1 MKRTA
6 PKFRYAMKC
15 ISCGKEMPHDRNYYT
30 CSCGSLLLPE
40 RDEDYIRRTIGCG
53 QEARNHFDSIRYGKI
68 NKKYPYGSG
77 VFMWMG
83 YLLPGFPKKAV
94 ASLREGFTDLFEPP
108 KWLKEKIGLKNLYVK
123 MEGQNPS
130 GSFKDR
136 GMPVAISE
144 ARRLQLYHPELGIKS
159 IACASTGDTSA
170 SAAVY
175 AAYYRDKLSCV
186 VFLPWDKIS
195 REQLAQAIMSGARV
209 VAVKHKDGFD
219 ACMKLIK
226 EYSAKHKEIVL
237 VNSANA
243 FRLVGQETIA
253 LEIFQDL
260 RWKAPD
266 WISIPAGNGGNLTAL
281 LMSCLRARDLGL
293 IDCLPG
299 IIVAQTK
306 GANTL
311 VRWARSGFK
320 DYEPG
325 VFKDSIA
332 SAMNIQDPVSFLR
345 IKKLIK
351 DFDIMFYD
359 VEEEGIKNIRAIFNN
374 GAVDICPQGAV
385 ALGAVS
391 QARLQGKI
399 KEKDIVVSISTASG
413 LKFVESA
420 LDYHEQGYEFS
431 NHCLIDDAGTIKG
444 IERLLSN

>member
-1 MKRTA
+1 MKTV

-15 ISCGKEMPHDRNYYT
+15 ISCGREMPHDRNYYT
-30 CSCGSLLLPE
+30 CICGSLLLPE
-40 RDEDYIRRTIGCG
+40 RDEEYIRRTIGQG
-53 QEARNHFDSIRYGKI
+53 QAARNYFDSIRYGNI

-77 VFMWMG
+77 VFMWID

-136 GMPVAISE
+136 GMPVAVSE
-144 ARRLQLYHPELGIKS
+144 ARRLQIYHPDLGIKS
-159 IACASTGDTSA
+159 VACASTGDTSA
-170 SAAVY
+170 SATVY
-175 AAYYRDKLSCV
+175 AAYYRDKLGCI
-186 VFLPWDKIS
+186 VFLTYNKMS
-195 REQLAQAIMSGARV
+195 REQLAQAIMSGALV
-209 VAVKHKDGFD
+209 VAIKHPHGFD
-219 ACMKLIK
+219 ACMRLIK

-260 RWKAPD
+260 RWKAPN

-281 LMSCLRARDLGL
+281 LISCLRARDLGL
-293 IDCLPG
+293 IDRLPG

-320 DYEPG
+320 DYKPG
-325 VFKDSIA
+325 IFKDSIA

-345 IKKLIK
+345 IKKLMKEFHIL
-351 DFDIMFYD
+351 FYD
-359 VEEEGIKNIRAIFNN
+359 VEENEIQHTRALFNN
-374 GAVDICPQGAV
+374 AAVDVCPQGAV
-385 ALGAVS
+385 ALNAVL
-391 QARLQGKI
+391 QARQYGRI
-399 KEKDIVVSISTASG
+399 KEMDTVVSISTASG

-420 LDYHEQGYEFS
+420 LGYHEQKYKFS
-431 NHCLIDDAGTIKG
+431 NHCLVENTGTIEG

>member
-1 MKRTA
+1 MKTAA
-6 PKFRYAMKC
+6 PKFRYTMKC
-15 ISCGKEMPHDRNYYT
+15 ISCGREMPHDQNYYT
-30 CSCGSLLLPE
+30 CPCGSLLLPE
-40 RDEDYIRRTIGCG
+40 RDEEYIRKTIGRG
-53 QEARNHFDSIRYGKI
+53 QEARNYFDSIRYGNI

-77 VFMWMG
+77 LFMWID

-108 KWLKEKIGLKNLYVK
+108 RWLREKIGLRNLYIK

-136 GMPVAISE
+136 GMPVAVSE
-144 ARRLQLYHPELGIKS
+144 ARRLQIYHPELGITH

-175 AAYYRDKLSCV
+175 AAYYRDKLGCV
-186 VFLPWDKIS
+186 VFLPYDKIS
-195 REQLAQAIMSGARV
+195 KEQLAQAIMSGARV

-293 IDCLPG
+293 IDRLPG
-299 IIVAQTK
+299 IIVAQIK
-306 GANTL
+306 SANTL

-325 VFKDSIA
+325 IFKDSIA

-351 DFDIMFYD
+351 KFDAQFYD
-359 VEEEGIKNIRAIFNN
+359 VGEEEIQHTRALFNN
-374 GAVDICPQGAV
+374 AAVDVCPQGAV
-385 ALGAVS
+385 ALNAVL
-391 QARLQGKI
+391 QARRCGQI
-399 KEKDIVVSISTASG
+399 KEADTVVSISTASG
-413 LKFVESA
+413 LKFVASA
-420 LDYHEQGYEFS
+420 LDYHEQGYKYS
-431 NHCLIDDAGTIKG
+431 NHCLVDDTGTIKG
-444 IERLLSN
+444 IEKLLL